1 MLWDLKETLG
11 KNFCFLQKIK
21 GKDTHSNSAVESGKQ
36 PCVVITAWG
45 GGWEGGAGC
54 FYVVFMPGL
63 VPEKHFP
70 FGQISAAKSW

>member
-1 MLWDLKETLG
+1 MGYWEKTSVLYKISRGRTPTAVG
-11 KNFCFLQKIK
+11 FLQ
-21 GKDTHSNSAVESGKQ
+21 VESGKQ
-36 PCVVITAWG
+36 PYIAITVWG